1 MRIGVLEDDLAQQEL
16 YKLWF
21 ASAQHSCKCYG
32 TSKSF
37 LEALAKEAFDI
48 LILDWML
55 PDSSGETSLKWIR
68 ENIGWEVPVIF
79 VTARDSE
86 LDIVSVLRAGADD
99 YVVKP
104 AKYLELL
111 ARIESL
117 GRRIKPPTVVQLGAY
132 EINQDLRQ
140 IRMAGKEV
148 ELTQKEFELAC
159 YLFQNHGKLLSRVHL
174 LEKLWGLNANVDTR
188 TVDTHVSRIR
198 RKLGIAPE
206 NGWQIIP
213 VYGYGYRIERVDSAN
228 TNTDAGKSKSR

>member
-1 MRIGVLEDDLAQQEL
+1 MRIGVLEDDLALHEL

-21 ASAQHSCKCYG
+21 GTAHHTCKLFP
-32 TSKSF
+32 TIKAF
-37 LEALAKEAFDI
+37 TAALSTETFDL
-48 LILDWML
+48 LIIDWML
-55 PDSSGETSLKWIR
+55 PDGSGDTVLKWVR
-68 ENIGWEVPVIF
+68 TNIGWEIPVIF
-79 VTARDSE
+79 VTSKDSE
-86 LDIVSVLRAGADD
+86 SNIVTALRAGADD

-104 AKYLELL
+104 PKFMELL

-117 GRRIKPPTVVQLGAY
+117 GRRSKPPSVVQLGVY
-132 EINQDLRQ
+132 EVNQDLRQ
-140 IRMAGKEV
+140 IRVRDKLV
-148 ELTQKEFELAC
+148 ELTQKEFELAF

-213 VYGYGYRIERVDSAN
+213 IYGYGYRIERVDPAE
-228 TNTDAGKSKSR
+228 AKEP

>member
-21 ASAQHSCKCYG
+21 GTAPHSCKCYG
-32 TSKSF
+32 TVKSF
-37 LEALAKEAFDI
+37 LDALPGEAFDALVI
-48 LILDWML
+48 DWML
-55 PDSSGETSLKWIR
+55 PDGSGEVALKWIR
-68 ENIGWEVPVIF
+68 ENLGWAMPVIF

-86 LDIVSVLRAGADD
+86 PDVVNALRAGADD

-117 GRRIKPPTVVQLGAY
+117 GRRIKPPAVVQAGAY
-132 EINQDLRQ
+132 EINHDLRQ
-140 IRMAGKEV
+140 MRLRGKEI
-148 ELTQKEFELAC
+148 ELTKMEFDLAC
-159 YLFQNHGKLLSRVHL
+159 YMFQHHGKLLSRVHL

-198 RKLGIAPE
+198 RKLKIAPE

-213 VYGYGYRIERVDSAN
+213 VYGYGYRIERVD
-228 TNTDAGKSKSR
+228 AGAAKNG

>member
-21 ASAQHSCKCYG
+21 GTAQHSCQFFG
-32 TSKSF
+32 TTKSF
-37 LEALAKEAFDI
+37 LDSIGGGAFDL
-48 LILDWML
+48 LIIDWML
-55 PDSSGETSLKWIR
+55 PDMSGEAALKWIR
-68 ENIGWEVPVIF
+68 ANMGWDIPVIF
-79 VTARDSE
+79 VTSKDSE
-86 LDIVSVLRAGADD
+86 PDIVNALRAGADD

-111 ARIESL
+111 ARIEAL
-117 GRRIKPPTVVQLGAY
+117 GRRKKPPPVVQIGAY

-140 IRMAGKEV
+140 IRLQGKEI
-148 ELTQKEFELAC
+148 ELTQKEFELAV
-159 YLFQNHGKLLSRVHL
+159 YLFHNHGKLLSRVHL

-198 RKLGIAPE
+198 RKLGISPE

-213 VYGYGYRIERVDSAN
+213 VYGYGYRIERL
-228 TNTDAGKSKSR
+228 DAPAPAKP

>member
-21 ASAQHSCKCYG
+21 GTAPHSCKCYG
-32 TSKSF
+32 TVKSF
-37 LEALAKEAFDI
+37 LDALPGEAFDALVI
-48 LILDWML
+48 DWML
-55 PDSSGETSLKWIR
+55 PDGSGEVALKWIR
-68 ENIGWEVPVIF
+68 ENLGWAMPVIF

-86 LDIVSVLRAGADD
+86 PDVVNALRAGADD

-117 GRRIKPPTVVQLGAY
+117 GRRIKPPAVVQAGAY
-132 EINQDLRQ
+132 EINHDLRQ
-140 IRMAGKEV
+140 MRLRGKEV
-148 ELTQKEFELAC
+148 ELTKMEFDLAC
-159 YLFQNHGKLLSRVHL
+159 YMFQHHGKLLSRVHL

-198 RKLGIAPE
+198 RKLKIAPE

-213 VYGYGYRIERVDSAN
+213 VYGYGYRIERVD
-228 TNTDAGKSKSR
+228 AGAPKNG

>member
-1 MRIGVLEDDLAQQEL
+1 MRIGVLEDEIAQQEL
-16 YKLWF
+16 YNTWF
-21 ASAQHSCKCYG
+21 GTAHHTCKCY
-32 TSKSF
+32 SSAKAF
-37 LEALAKEAFDI
+37 LEALPAEAFDL
-48 LILDWML
+48 LIIDWML
-55 PDSSGETSLKWIR
+55 PDSSGEMALKWVR
-68 ENIGWEVPVIF
+68 ENIGWEIPVIF

-86 LDIVSVLRAGADD
+86 LDIVNALRAGADD

-104 AKYLELL
+104 AHYLELL
-111 ARIESL
+111 ARIEAL
-117 GRRIKPPTVVQLGAY
+117 GRRVKQPSLVKIGAY

-140 IRMAGKEV
+140 IRVHGKEV

-174 LEKLWGLNANVDTR
+174 LDKLWGLNADVDTR

-213 VYGYGYRIERVDSAN
+213 VYGYGYRIERVDNAAQKTS
-228 TNTDAGKSKSR
+228 